1 MQLIVGFIVVV
12 MLITAIKM
20 IKDGKHLGKALF
32 KKEYKISKAALVA
45 SQLKKYNGHSKVIT
59 KGNIVAFITEYYVFI
74 GLVIDEAGMLLGSET
89 SDYFVLK
96 YGGSEKSIKNEIPY
110 FNELVSKI
118 SSNMDGIPINK
129 YIIVGSS
136 TMITFNIST
145 ISMLRVSDVYYNFI
159 RKDGKINYTPSDI
172 NRIAKI
178 IENSLM

>member
-1 MQLIVGFIVVV
+1 
-12 MLITAIKM
+12 
-20 IKDGKHLGKALF
+20 
-32 KKEYKISKAALVA
+32 
-45 SQLKKYNGHSKVIT
+45 
-59 KGNIVAFITEYYVFI
+59 
-74 GLVIDEAGMLLGSET
+74 MLLGSET